1 MMSATWWLGRLAG
14 VLVVLTLALAAF
26 SLFGEKQSPGCRIIR
41 NYTASFDQQLRFLRS
56 PVKGLQVL
64 AGQIIV
70 CLLCLGFV
78 LWRSEWLWLL
88 IIPVFLYGPNV
99 FLAKAAAR
107 RIARVEEQIEP
118 WINAVAN
125 ALKAS
130 PSLGEAIG
138 STTTLVASPM
148 CQELDV
154 LVKEYELGTPLDQA
168 LENLAHRIPSKTLA
182 GTITALKIARRSGGN
197 LTEMLET
204 AAASLREFARLEGV
218 VRTKT
223 AEGKAQ
229 ALVIGMI
236 PVPMVLGIRSIDPH
250 FFDPLFHS
258 VLGQIII
265 AGAVALWAIAIVAAR
280 KILDVDV

>member
-14 VLVVLTLALAAF
+14 VLVVLTLALTGF
-26 SLFGEKQSPGCRIIR
+26 GLFGEPEAPGRRFVR
-41 NYTASFDQQLRFLRS
+41 NYLGALDQQLRFLRAR
-56 PVKGLQVL
+56 VKAGHILIGQVL
-64 AGQIIV
+64 LNLSCIGA
-70 CLLCLGFV
+70 V
-78 LWRSEWLWLL
+78 LWTHDWLWLL
-88 IIPVFLYGPNV
+88 TIPAIFCGPKV
-99 FLAKAAAR
+99 LLAKSAAR
-107 RIARVEEQIEP
+107 RVAKVEEQIEP

-130 PSLGEAIG
+130 PSLGEAIC

-168 LENLAHRIPSKTLA
+168 LENFGRRIQSKTLA

-197 LTEMLET
+197 LTELLET
-204 AAASLREFARLEGV
+204 AASSLREFARLEGV

-229 ALVIGMI
+229 AFVIGMI
-236 PVPMVLGIRSIDPH
+236 PVPMVLGIRSMDPR
-250 FFDPLFHS
+250 FFEPLFHS
-258 VLGQIII
+258 FLGQVII
-265 AGAVALWAIAIVAAR
+265 AGAVALWAVAILAAR